1 MRIAPIERGHVAQH
15 RTAAE
20 RRERLGTDE
29 ALGVGGHGDLHAMT
43 VAHEQADELTRPV
56 GGDAARYAEQK
67 RRPWGRRLQAAAGSS
82 HSIFPAASS
91 SSAIVR

>member
-1 MRIAPIERGHVAQH
+1 MRIAPVERGRVAQH
-15 RTAAE
+15 RPAAE
-20 RRERLGTDE
+20 SRERLGTDE
-29 ALGVGGHGDLHAMT
+29 PLGVGGHGDLHAKT